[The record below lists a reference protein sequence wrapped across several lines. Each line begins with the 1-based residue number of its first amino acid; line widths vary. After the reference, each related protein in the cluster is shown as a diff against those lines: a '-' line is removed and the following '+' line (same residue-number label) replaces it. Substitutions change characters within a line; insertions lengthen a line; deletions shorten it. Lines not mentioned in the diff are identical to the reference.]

1 MNAAPIP
8 AARQQTM
15 PIPATRLVRP
25 ATPLVPRAPQVQPV
39 QARLQ
44 RPGAAVPRAQPV
56 PVPVQVA
63 YVSPRQVRHT
73 LAEAWR
79 PDWITEMVGNKKVL
93 GDVAQRFRDGT
104 MRRAIFT
111 HGPTGC
117 GKTTL
122 NMIIA
127 KHLTC
132 MQPGP
137 DGRPC
142 GTCTSCVVFSDI
154 NYKDKHPDILVMNCS
169 ENTGIADVRGV
180 LDLARVYPMCGRH
193 RVIFLDEVQ
202 GLSKQAE
209 QALLTALEHPPANT
223 AFILGSMHPEQVS
236 KAVFDRCFNIK
247 LGPSDRNSLAARL
260 SQIAIGE
267 GVTLAKEI
275 AFAIADFSEC
285 YPRAAVQTLDNVLN
299 RMRTGEPVD
308 LEKVHDMVADVGH
321 MSPFSLA
328 KKALSALYEDKP
340 DHFIEAVSLSDNP
353 MYLLRTM
360 ITQNANMIR
369 VAVRPASVTNVFDQR
384 TARDLGAAA
393 AKGGISILVQA
404 QVGRE
409 LEETLK
415 LVASYNVDAASALT
429 HTAVLLSS
437 RLRPAAQ
444 A

>member
-1 MNAAPIP
+1 
-8 AARQQTM
+8 
-15 PIPATRLVRP
+15 
-25 ATPLVPRAPQVQPV
+25 
-39 QARLQ
+39 
-44 RPGAAVPRAQPV
+44 
-56 PVPVQVA
+56 
-63 YVSPRQVRHT
+63 
-73 LAEAWR
+73 
-79 PDWITEMVGNKKVL
+79 MVGNKKVL

-104 MRRAIFT
+104 IRRAIFT

-122 NMIIA
+122 NMIIS

-132 MQPGP
+132 LQPGP

-142 GTCTSCVVFSDI
+142 GSCVSCVIFNDAS
-154 NYKDKHPDILVMNCS
+154 YKSNHPDILVMNCS

-247 LGPSDRNSLAARL
+247 LGPSDRDSLAARL
-260 SQIAIGE
+260 TQIAAGE

-275 AFAIADFSEC
+275 AFSITDFSEC

-299 RMRTGEPVD
+299 RLRTGEPVD

-353 MYLLRTM
+353 LYLLRTM

-369 VAVRPASVTNVFDQR
+369 VAVRPTSVVNVFDQR

-393 AKGGISILVQA
+393 AKNRIGIVAQA
-404 QVGRE
+404 HVGRA
-409 LEETLK
+409 LEDTLK

-429 HTAVLLSS
+429 HTAVLLSDQ
-437 RLRPAAQ
+437 LRPAAQ
-444 A
+444 AV